1 MTCSRRKL
9 LSRAQR
15 QATILQGAATAFAT
29 KGFAST
35 GMEEVAA
42 ASGISKEIVYRHFA
56 SKDELYRAVLDATVQ
71 TLQTEFAG
79 ARQQF
84 QSGVGIR
91 ALLAVGRA
99 SPHALRLLLVHAA
112 REPEFADY
120 AHDVRA
126 RVISWVLQR
135 RGHSDPLFRR
145 WAVEVAVSHTWNAV
159 LTWLDLGDP
168 SRDEEFARRCL
179 AGVNALW
186 EAWNAPVVEPTDECF
201 MGGLLSA
208 GAETGKGQLPMG
220 GLARV
225 RTEL

>member
-15 QATILQGAATAFAT
+15 QATIFQGAARAFAT
-29 KGFAST
+29 KGFAGT
-35 GMEEVAA
+35 GMEEVAT

-56 SKDELYRAVLDATVQ
+56 SKEELYRAVLDATVQ
-71 TLQTEFAG
+71 TLQAAFAR
-79 ARQQF
+79 ASQEF
-84 QSGVGIR
+84 QSGAGIR

-99 SPHALRLLLVHAA
+99 HPDALRLLLVHSA

-126 RVISWVLQR
+126 RVIHWVLQR
-135 RGHSDPLFRR
+135 RGHADPLFRR

-168 SRDEEFARRCL
+168 ARDEEFARRCL

-186 EAWNAPVVEPTDECF
+186 EAWNVPVVGESD
-201 MGGLLSA
+201 
-208 GAETGKGQLPMG
+208 
-220 GLARV
+220 
-225 RTEL
+225 

>member
-15 QATILQGAATAFAT
+15 QATIFQGAARAFAA
-29 KGFAST
+29 KGFAGT

-56 SKDELYRAVLDATVQ
+56 SKEELYRAVLDATVQ
-71 TLQTEFAG
+71 TLQAAFAR
-79 ARQQF
+79 ASQEF
-84 QSGVGIR
+84 QSGAGIR

-99 SPHALRLLLVHAA
+99 HPDALRLLLVHSA

-126 RVISWVLQR
+126 RVIHWVLQR
-135 RGHSDPLFRR
+135 RGHADPLFRR

-168 SRDEEFARRCL
+168 ARDEEFARRCL

-186 EAWNAPVVEPTDECF
+186 EAWNAPV
-201 MGGLLSA
+201 A
-208 GAETGKGQLPMG
+208 GESD
-220 GLARV
+220 
-225 RTEL
+225 

>member
-15 QATILQGAATAFAT
+15 QATIFQGAATAFAT
-29 KGFAST
+29 KGFAGT
-35 GMEEVAA
+35 GMEEVAT

-56 SKDELYRAVLDATVQ
+56 SKEELYRAVLDATVQ
-71 TLQTEFAG
+71 TLQAEFAR
-79 ARQQF
+79 ASQEF
-84 QSGVGIR
+84 QSGAGIR

-99 SPHALRLLLVHAA
+99 HPDALRLLLVHSA

-120 AHDVRA
+120 AYDVRA
-126 RVISWVLQR
+126 RVIHWVLQR
-135 RGHSDPLFRR
+135 RGHADPLFRR

-168 SRDEEFARRCL
+168 ARDEEFARRCL

-186 EAWNAPVVEPTDECF
+186 EAWNVPV
-201 MGGLLSA
+201 A
-208 GAETGKGQLPMG
+208 GAND
-220 GLARV
+220 
-225 RTEL
+225 

>member
-1 MTCSRRKL
+1 MTCARRKL

-29 KGFAST
+29 KGFAGT

-42 ASGISKEIVYRHFA
+42 ASGITKEIVYRHFA
-56 SKDELYRAVLDATVQ
+56 SKEELYREVLDTTVQ
-71 TLQTEFAG
+71 TLQAEFARASQDFHSG
-79 ARQQF
+79 A
-84 QSGVGIR
+84 GMR

-99 SPHALRLLLVHAA
+99 HPDALRLLLVHAA

-126 RVISWVLQR
+126 RVIKWVLQR
-135 RGHSDPLFRR
+135 RGHADPLFRR

-168 SRDEEFARRCL
+168 SRDEEFARRSL

-186 EAWNAPVVEPTDECF
+186 EAWNAPVV
-201 MGGLLSA
+201 
-208 GAETGKGQLPMG
+208 GKID
-220 GLARV
+220 
-225 RTEL
+225 

>member
-1 MTCSRRKL
+1 MTCARRKL

-29 KGFAST
+29 KGFAGT

-56 SKDELYRAVLDATVQ
+56 SKEELYRAVLDATVR
-71 TLQTEFAG
+71 TLQSEFAL
-79 ARQQF
+79 ASQRF
-84 QSGVGIR
+84 QSGAGIR

-99 SPHALRLLLVHAA
+99 QPDALRLLLVHAA

-126 RVISWVLQR
+126 RVVRWVLQR
-135 RGHSDPLFRR
+135 RGHADPLFRR

-159 LTWLDLGDP
+159 LAWLRLGDP

-186 EAWNAPVVEPTDECF
+186 EAWNAPVVEESD
-201 MGGLLSA
+201 
-208 GAETGKGQLPMG
+208 
-220 GLARV
+220 
-225 RTEL
+225 

>member
-29 KGFAST
+29 KGFAGT

-42 ASGISKEIVYRHFA
+42 ASGITKEIVYRHFA
-56 SKDELYRAVLDATVQ
+56 SKEELYRAVLDATVQ
-71 TLQTEFAG
+71 ALQAEFVRAG
-79 ARQQF
+79 QEFR
-84 QSGVGIR
+84 SGVGIR

-99 SPHALRLLLVHAA
+99 HPDALRLLLVHAA

-120 AHDVRA
+120 AHEVRS
-126 RVISWVLQR
+126 RVVNWVLQR
-135 RGHSDPLFRR
+135 RGHADPLFRH

-168 SRDEEFARRCL
+168 ARDEEFARRCF
-179 AGVNALW
+179 AGVDALW
-186 EAWNAPVVEPTDECF
+186 AAWNAPIEPSS
-201 MGGLLSA
+201 GGVGRHRDGGGSD
-208 GAETGKGQLPMG
+208 GAEVAVHG
-220 GLARV
+220 
-225 RTEL
+225 TEREDVSIG

>member
-15 QATILQGAATAFAT
+15 QATIFQGAARAFAT
-29 KGFAST
+29 KGFAGT
-35 GMEEVAA
+35 GMDEVAA

-56 SKDELYRAVLDATVQ
+56 SKEELYRAVLDATVQ
-71 TLQTEFAG
+71 TLQAAFAR
-79 ARQQF
+79 ASQEF
-84 QSGVGIR
+84 QSGAGIR

-99 SPHALRLLLVHAA
+99 HPDALRLLLVHSA

-120 AHDVRA
+120 AHDARA
-126 RVISWVLQR
+126 RVIHWVLQR
-135 RGHSDPLFRR
+135 RGHADPLFRR

-168 SRDEEFARRCL
+168 ARDEEFARRCL

-186 EAWNAPVVEPTDECF
+186 EAWNAPV
-201 MGGLLSA
+201 A
-208 GAETGKGQLPMG
+208 GEND
-220 GLARV
+220 
-225 RTEL
+225 

>member
-15 QATILQGAATAFAT
+15 QATIFQGAARAFAT
-29 KGFAST
+29 KGFAGT

-56 SKDELYRAVLDATVQ
+56 SKEELYRAVLDATVQ
-71 TLQTEFAG
+71 TLQAAFAR
-79 ARQQF
+79 ASQEF
-84 QSGVGIR
+84 QSGAGIR

-99 SPHALRLLLVHAA
+99 HPDALRLLLVHSA

-126 RVISWVLQR
+126 RVIHWVLQR
-135 RGHSDPLFRR
+135 RGHVDPLFRR

-168 SRDEEFARRCL
+168 ARDEEFARRCL

-186 EAWNAPVVEPTDECF
+186 EAWNAPVVGEND
-201 MGGLLSA
+201 
-208 GAETGKGQLPMG
+208 
-220 GLARV
+220 
-225 RTEL
+225 